1 MFVIQHCAV
10 LLSLETPLL
19 DLFRMR
25 DLSASE
31 KQEHVKQ
38 QKQMEKKNTEL
49 DMLRGQKEKLQ
60 EEMAAGEKTI
70 DELKEQV
77 GHVNLRPASDWHPPT
92 LKVWGWGSCR
102 WMLPWVPR
110 RWWRR

>member
-1 MFVIQHCAV
+1 MSHQAYLRTYYLCVGLHHP
-10 LLSLETPLL
+10 SH
-19 DLFRMR
+19 LFRMR

-31 KQEHVKQ
+31 KQEHLKL

-49 DMLRGQKEKLQ
+49 DMLRGQKEKLH

-77 GHVNLRPASDWHPPT
+77 GHVIPNLLPT
-92 LKVWGWGSCR
+92 GIQLSF
-102 WMLPWVPR
+102 
-110 RWWRR
+110 

>member
-1 MFVIQHCAV
+1 MVTY
-10 LLSLETPLL
+10 SLVRVCLHHLP
-19 DLFRMR
+19 RMR

-31 KQEHVKQ
+31 KQEHVKL

-49 DMLRGQKEKLQ
+49 DTLRGQKEKLQ

-77 GHVNLRPASDWHPPT
+77 GHVILRLASSCPP
-92 LKVWGWGSCR
+92 GI
-102 WMLPWVPR
+102 
-110 RWWRR
+110 